1 MLLLKRISVSS
12 LKRTRCQ
19 ICQRSLTAKP
29 SNSELETTQEP
40 QEEDDK
46 LAKYAER
53 LLYNS
58 VIESKVVK
66 PGFVA
71 NKVISSKQ
79 QKLRFALQTV
89 QPLPLTLKY
98 YSDDLEKSFNS
109 EPEGHEGCSSVSPLE
124 SNAPAIFPYT
134 NVNSKV
140 DDVRYNKAKNESIKN
155 EIIAKKGYLDS
166 DNQKNWMSYYEN
178 FIEEVDEDE
187 TDITDVEP
195 SKDDINYGTP
205 DRQYPVSDTPCGG
218 CGAYLHC
225 QVSVTSVLLYNLV
238 TEICRTPQYQVI
250 CHQRYSK
257 IVSLQ

>member
-29 SNSELETTQEP
+29 SNSELETTQEH
-40 QEEDDK
+40 QEDDK
-46 LAKYAER
+46 LAKYAET

-71 NKVISSKQ
+71 SKVISSKQ
-79 QKLRFALQTV
+79 QKLRLALQTV

-109 EPEGHEGCSSVSPLE
+109 EPDDHEGCSNVSPLE

-140 DDVRYNKAKNESIKN
+140 DDVSYKKAKNESIKN
-155 EIIAKKGYLDS
+155 EIIAKKGYLDR

-178 FIEEVDEDE
+178 FIEEVNEDE

-225 QVSVTSVLLYNLV
+225 QVSVTSVLNNLV

-257 IVSLQ
+257 IVLPQ